1 MTLKKE
7 GRMRTRRH
15 VPRYL
20 AIGLALAVITSAC
33 SSGGAG
39 STGSSGKPTG
49 ELRLLGWAGYDDPS
63 WIKPF
68 EQKYNAKVTMTYVGA
83 VDELFTKA
91 KTQTG
96 NYDIAFPDS
105 SMVPRYIQN
114 ALLQP
119 LDQSRLPN
127 WKNMLPFW
135 QKQNYYRSNGQVY
148 AVPYTGGA
156 TPIMYNKT
164 LVPNPP
170 GSWSFLWDQ
179 AYAGKLGMLDDSN
192 NSIVIAAL
200 KLGLPNPF
208 NLSPS
213 DFTQVKAALEQQ
225 APLIRKYITGGEEE
239 ANLFASGEVVAA
251 PEMEPGIAAG
261 LNAQGGKYQYAELFP
276 AEGALGWV
284 DNAVLLKDAPN
295 PDLAYAFL
303 NYALTGTVQGGLVS
317 KYSFLPVIDVTP
329 YVTADIAKKVA
340 DVGTIFDNLQLLQAP
355 ENPEMRVQIWN
366 EVRAGG

>member
-1 MTLKKE
+1 M
-7 GRMRTRRH
+7 TRRRTLWMT
-15 VPRYL
+15 V
-20 AIGLALAVITSAC
+20 ALALAMALATAAC
-33 SSGGAG
+33 SSGGGG
-39 STGSSGKPTG
+39 SPGSSGSPTG

-68 EQKYNAKVTMTYVGA
+68 EQRYDAKVTMTYVGA

-114 ALLQP
+114 GLLQP
-119 LDQSRLPN
+119 LDESRIPN
-127 WKNMLPFW
+127 LSNMLPFW
-135 QKQNYYRSNGQVY
+135 QQQSYYRSNGKLY

-156 TPIMYNKT
+156 IPIMYNET

-170 GSWSFLWDQ
+170 DSWSFLWDP

-192 NSIVIAAL
+192 NSVVIAAL
-200 KLGLPNPF
+200 KLGLANPF
-208 NLSPS
+208 DLSAS
-213 DFTQVKAALEQQ
+213 DFAQVKASLLQQ
-225 APLIRKYITGGEEE
+225 APLIRKYITGEDEE
-239 ANLFASGEVVAA
+239 ANLFASGEVIAA
-251 PEMEPGIAAG
+251 PEMEPGIAAD
-261 LNAQGGKYQYAELFP
+261 LNGQGGKYRFAELFP
-276 AEGALGWV
+276 SEGAIGWV

-303 NYALTGTVQGGLVS
+303 NYALTGKVQGGLVTKFS
-317 KYSFLPVIDVTP
+317 LLPVIDVSQD
-329 YVTADIAKKVA
+329 VSADIAKRVA
-340 DVGTIFDNLQLLQAP
+340 NVGQIFSGLRLLQAP
-355 ENPEMRVQIWN
+355 EDPEMRVQIWN